1 MCTQPKEV
9 IPELI
14 FLLLSKIGSTEKG
27 KVHDSNRSRVVL
39 RDIGAST

>member
-27 KVHDSNRSRVVL
+27 RYMTA
-39 RDIGAST
+39 IGAGWY